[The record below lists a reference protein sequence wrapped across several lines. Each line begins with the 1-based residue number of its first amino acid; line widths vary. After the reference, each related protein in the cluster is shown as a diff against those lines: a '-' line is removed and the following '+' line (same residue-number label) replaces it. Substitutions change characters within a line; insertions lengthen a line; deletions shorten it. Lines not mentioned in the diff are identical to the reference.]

1 MTTKAPSPARTR
13 APPDRLCFYSVD
25 DVAEQLGVSSKSV
38 RRWIAA
44 GELPVH
50 RLGRQLRI
58 SEADLV
64 AFIAQRRCP

>member
-1 MTTKAPSPARTR
+1 MTTKAPPSPRKH
-13 APPDRLCFYSVD
+13 APDQLRFYAVD
-25 DVAEQLGVSSKSV
+25 AVAEQLGVSSKTV

-44 GELPVH
+44 GDLPVH

-64 AFIAQRRCP
+64 AFIARSRRP

>member
-1 MTTKAPSPARTR
+1 MTTKAPPSARKH
-13 APPDRLCFYSVD
+13 APPERLLYSVD
-25 DVAEQLGVSSKSV
+25 DVAEQLGVSSKTV

-44 GELPVH
+44 GDLPVH

-64 AFIAQRRCP
+64 AFIARSRRP

>member
-1 MTTKAPSPARTR
+1 MTIKAPSPARKH
-13 APPDRLCFYSVD
+13 APLDRLRLYAVD
-25 DVAEQLGVSSKSV
+25 DVAEQLGVSTKTV

-44 GELPVH
+44 GDLPVH

>member
-1 MTTKAPSPARTR
+1 MLPRLFSINEVAAELDVSPKT
-13 APPDRLCFYSVD
+13 
-25 DVAEQLGVSSKSV
+25 V

-58 SEADLV
+58 SEADLL
-64 AFIAQRRCP
+64 AFIARSRSYTL